1 MPVRYAAAH
10 VFFLPGISSDLLS
23 KVQISR
29 AKSHIKGPIRTA
41 YIDFWPI
48 ESQIFTLDDTDSIP
62 ILYNDNFKSLV
73 TKQIQRTAEQLASLC
88 ISLRE
93 FPVIRYFKPQDGE
106 KFPPSQV
113 PSMIASR
120 LQLLLDDYLRAN
132 PDVNPEDPNGRA
144 RSVFLIVDRPID
156 QFAPLLH
163 DFTFQALAYDLLP
176 IKDGVKY
183 DYEIEKPDGANETV
197 TGVISDSDA
206 EWVGLRHK
214 HMTEVTELLSQ
225 KLEKL
230 RRENPHLAD
239 SSTKASV
246 RDLQNMVAALPG
258 FMKTRDRFTLI
269 VQMASESMRIL
280 EDKGLISLADIEQT
294 CALQGVAADGR
305 KSKTLASEF
314 VAMLKDNPKLSRQ
327 DKVRLIIIYIL
338 YRGVGIIEQD
348 LEKLIQHS
356 GLDEHDERVI
366 RNYSLLAAPIIK
378 ESLGKNHH
386 LHVQVSSNQSL
397 YKGNK
402 SLDDGGKIK
411 KNSGSYNTFYSHAT
425 DDVFSVSRYVPGIK
439 NVTEKLIKGTLN
451 TELFPYFKEPL
462 LEEEVD
468 LGQTSLRN
476 PRQRAAWAKTSS
488 FQTAKQ
494 RVFVFV
500 AGGLTQGEARAA
512 YELNQQFPREV
523 IFGGNTILTP
533 SKFLTALH
541 NLSETR
547 GNLSLELEK
556 SYNMAAPSFL
566 MESDR
571 EVARHQQANPA
582 PSENV
587 AKYHTGPQQSAV
599 LKTSLQQPTGKT
611 KDKEKKR
618 NKKYVLF

>member
-1 MPVRYAAAH
+1 MPTRYSGAH
-10 VFFLPGISSDLLS
+10 LFFLPGLSDDLRLRI
-23 KVQISR
+23 KNSR
-29 AKSHIKGPIRTA
+29 AHSHIKGPIRTA
-41 YIDFWPI
+41 HIDFWPI
-48 ESQIFTLDDTDSIP
+48 ESQIFTLDDSDAIP
-62 ILYNDNFKSLV
+62 ILYNPNCHDLV
-73 TKQIQRTAEQLASLC
+73 WTHIQRTAEQLASLC

-93 FPVIRYFKPQDGE
+93 FPVIRYFKPQDGD
-106 KFPPSQV
+106 KFLPSKL
-113 PSMIASR
+113 PFMIAGK
-120 LQLLLDDYLRAN
+120 LQSILDDYLRAN

-183 DYEIEKPDGANETV
+183 DYEIEKPDGVNETV
-197 TGVISDSDA
+197 TGEISDNDA

-246 RDLQNMVAALPG
+246 RDLQNMIAALPG

-280 EDKGLISLADIEQT
+280 EEKGLISLADIEQT
-294 CALQGVAADGR
+294 CALQGISADGR

-314 VAMLKDNPKLSRQ
+314 VAMLRDNPKLSRQ

-338 YRGVGIIEQD
+338 YRGVGIIDKD

-356 GLDEHDERVI
+356 GLDEHDEKVI
-366 RNYSLLAAPIIK
+366 RNYSLMAAPIIK

-386 LHVQVSSNQSL
+386 LHVHVSSNQSL

-425 DDVFSVSRYVPGIK
+425 DDVFSVSRYVPGLK
-439 NVTEKLIKGTLN
+439 NVAEKLIKGTLN
-451 TELFPYFKEPL
+451 TELFPYLKEPM

-468 LGQTSLRN
+468 LSQTSLRN

-488 FQTAKQ
+488 FQSAKQ
-494 RVFVFV
+494 RVFIFV
-500 AGGLTQGEARAA
+500 SGGLTQGEARAA

-523 IFGGNTILTP
+523 IFGGSSIITP
-533 SKFLTALH
+533 GKFLASLH
-541 NLSETR
+541 NLSEPR
-547 GNLSLELEK
+547 ANLSLELDK
-556 SYNMAAPSFL
+556 KNNRKPPAYL

-571 EVARHQQANPA
+571 EVMKHQQANPLPA
-582 PSENV
+582 DSTV
-587 AKYHTGPQQSAV
+587 KYHTGPQQTAS
-599 LKTSLQQPTGKT
+599 LKAPLQQPAGKP
-611 KDKEKKR
+611 KEKEKKKS
-618 NKKYVLF
+618 KKFGIF